1 VGTPLRGFAHPTIAE
16 FAMSLSE
23 TLSLPFFDDDHR
35 RFADALGR
43 WADAVLPGLPHD
55 DVEDACRA
63 RVTALGE
70 AGLLRAVVPL
80 SHGGLHPVLDVRT
93 LCIAREILAFRDGL
107 ADFSFARLGL
117 GTGSISL
124 FGSEELKRRYL
135 PPVRDGKAIAA
146 FALSEPEAG
155 SDVAA
160 LAMTAKPDGAYVR
173 LDGEKTW
180 ISNGGIAD
188 HYVVFARTGEAP
200 GAKGLSAFVVD
211 GLAPGLTVAERIE
224 VIAPHPLARLKFD
237 GVRVPLSHRLGKAG
251 EGFKVAM
258 ATLDIFRAT
267 VGAAALGFARRA
279 LHETVEHAAT
289 RKLFGAPLA
298 DLQMTQATIADSA
311 TEVDAAA
318 LLVYRAAW
326 TKDIGPTGLGAPRVT
341 REAAMAKMFAT
352 EAAQRVIDRAVQLHG
367 GAGVTKGVKVEELYR
382 EIRALRI
389 YEGATEVQKIVIA
402 REALKARAAK
412 SAMAAE

>member
-1 VGTPLRGFAHPTIAE
+1 MALAD
-16 FAMSLSE
+16 
-23 TLSLPFFDDDHR
+23 TLALPFFDESHR
-35 RFADALGR
+35 AFAEKLTR
-43 WADAVLPGLPHD
+43 WADAKLPSLPHD
-55 DVEDACRA
+55 DVDAACRA
-63 RVTALGE
+63 RVKALGE
-70 AGLLRAVVPL
+70 AGFLKAVMPA
-80 SHGGLHPVLDVRT
+80 SHGGMHTALDVRT
-93 LCIAREILAFRDGL
+93 LCLTREILAFRDGL
-107 ADFSFARLGL
+107 ADFAFAMQGL
-117 GTGSISL
+117 GSASISL
-124 FGSEELKRRYL
+124 FGSEELKKRYL
-135 PPVRDGKAIAA
+135 PPVRDGQAIAA

-160 LAMTAKPDGAYVR
+160 LAMTAKPDGADFR

-200 GAKGLSAFVVD
+200 GARGLSAFVVD
-211 GLAPGLTVAERIE
+211 ADAAGLEIAERIE
-224 VIAPHPLARLKFD
+224 VIAPHPLARLRFD
-237 GVRVPLSHRLGKAG
+237 GVRVPTANRLGKSG

-279 LHETVEHAAT
+279 LHETIEHT
-289 RKLFGAPLA
+289 SSRKLFGAPLA
-298 DLQMTQATIADSA
+298 DLQMTQAAIADSA

-326 TKDIGPTGLGAPRVT
+326 TKDQGAARVT
-341 REAAMAKMFAT
+341 REAAMAKMYAT

-367 GAGVTKGVKVEELYR
+367 GAGVRKGVKVEELYR

-389 YEGATEVQKIVIA
+389 YEGATEVQKVVIA
-402 REALKARAAK
+402 REALKERGAK
-412 SAMAAE
+412 PALAAE